1 MYVIVIETNH
11 SLNCNNYSSTCK
23 LNCLRNINLPFPD
36 LPLNKKLFFIFSESK
51 FFHGKNIFLE
61 IFDEFG
67 TLGTA
72 IMWFF
77 TCPMSHLGQKNY
89 FSWDMGQVWDSY
101 NVTLRNLRPPRWQ
114 GWGSS
119 CGRTAKPHSNSD
131 VYRRISQRIQQCT
144 EEGCVFLRTVVV

>member
-1 MYVIVIETNH
+1 M
-11 SLNCNNYSSTCK
+11 
-23 LNCLRNINLPFPD
+23 
-36 LPLNKKLFFIFSESK
+36 FSESK

-77 TCPMSHLGQKNY
+77 TCPMSHLGQKKY

-101 NVTLRNLRPPRWQ
+101 NVTLRDSALALAWTFKI
-114 GWGSS
+114 GI
-119 CGRTAKPHSNSD
+119 NSI
-131 VYRRISQRIQQCT
+131 V
-144 EEGCVFLRTVVV
+144 VFIRN